1 MDAGLLREE
10 PRPDP
15 PLFFIH
21 HGRQSWSRIRHVPA
35 LHAGARSRLK
45 NGIKPKLHK
54 GKHDLD
60 LILGLLLLYTACTTH
75 PPRRRPAEP
84 PERREERARTARKA
98 TLNGRRKREEGEERK
113 GKVSSPPNSLSKL
126 ECGPIVCSLLQ

>member
-15 PLFFIH
+15 PPFFIH
-21 HGRQSWSRIRHVPA
+21 HGRQRRSRIRHVPA

-60 LILGLLLLYTACTTH
+60 LNLSLLLLYTARTTH
-75 PPRRRPAEP
+75 PPRRRPASPSEK
-84 PERREERARTARKA
+84 REERAGVALQA
-98 TLNGRRKREEGEERK
+98 TLNWTEGTREGERRGEGGG
-113 GKVSSPPNSLSKL
+113 GK
-126 ECGPIVCSLLQ
+126 